1 MTACNPALLPD
12 PPLFDV
18 TDIAKKGVEGS
29 IERFGLDEIEL
40 GPNARREVSEDGIS
54 RLAGLLMRA
63 GQLVPCIGYRREV
76 DGPVTVYE
84 GQRRYLAARKSHE
97 LAGTE
102 GYEGLSPVHSLIVL
116 LLDHEPTAD
125 EIRRIQAIANNARE
139 ALTIVD
145 QQNQFADCWLARAGL
160 GDEDRI
166 AAVCADLGISAKK
179 AHNLRRQ
186 LTLPEPI
193 RSRVAER
200 PVANQLSATMA
211 NQLAN
216 MNEIAPEL
224 TEAVANRITSP
235 ELQDKAVK
243 DLGAFVHR
251 TVVEDEHTY
260 AIRIDDGAMLD
271 GHEQVQQ
278 ARAHLSDATTE
289 PLAGILG
296 CEPDELEKEL
306 DTLAARAKNTALK
319 VRITGAIRDRAR
331 TGRYAFVYD
340 RGPDFA
346 ATIWVIDP
354 IFMLDLVREQLGEN
368 TDGAPAAE
376 HAYFA
381 GAKLSDDEMR
391 DAAAADQKRRQAER
405 QRQADAERSNL
416 GLGHDIAAGLMDP
429 TADQLDALRGI
440 VCYLVADHYREVIA
454 YGAGWTDRERQQ
466 PVGDSNRFEPRH
478 TDAIVAA
485 ELQRA
490 LEEPDPLRGIAQLTA
505 RWGAAFVLN
514 PDGVTRTKALGRE
527 RIARKLS
534 DALPGGE
541 NPLSAA
547 VWQFMRPM
555 LSPNLAQLNRDAFV
569 LDEAL
574 ESTVRVDEH
583 RGDSELTDLD
593 LGEEDASTA

>member
-331 TGRYAFVYD
+331 TGRYAFVYE
-340 RGPDFA
+340 RGQDFA
-346 ATIWVIDP
+346 ASIWVIDP

-505 RWGAAFVLN
+505 RWAAAFVLN

>member
-18 TDIAKKGVEGS
+18 TDIANKGVEGS

-40 GPNARREVSEDGIS
+40 GPNARRELSEDGIS

-63 GQLVPCIGYRREV
+63 GQLVPLIGYRHEP

-84 GQRRYLAARKSHE
+84 GQRRYLAARRSHE

-102 GYEGLSPVHSLIVL
+102 GYEDLNPVHSLIVL
-116 LLDHEPTAD
+116 LLDHQPTAD

-166 AAVCADLGISAKK
+166 AAVCADLGITAKK
-179 AHNLRRQ
+179 ARNLRRQ

-193 RSRVAER
+193 RTRVAER

-211 NQLAN
+211 NQLAT

-224 TEAVANRITSP
+224 TQAVANRIVSP

-271 GHEQVQQ
+271 GHDQVQQ
-278 ARAHLSDATTE
+278 ARAHLNDETTE

-296 CEPDELEKEL
+296 CEPDKLEKEL
-306 DTLAARAKNTALK
+306 DTLAARAKNKALK

-331 TGRYAFVYD
+331 TGRYAFVYE
-340 RGPDFA
+340 RGQDFA
-346 ATIWVIDP
+346 ASIWVIDP
-354 IFMLDLVREQLGEN
+354 VFMLDLVREQLGE
-368 TDGAPAAE
+368 DSDSAPAAE

-381 GAKLSDDEMR
+381 GAKLNDDEMR
-391 DAAAADQKRRQAER
+391 DAAAEDQKRRQVER

-429 TADQLDALRGI
+429 TGDQLDALRKI
-440 VCYLVADHYREVIA
+440 VCHLIAAHYRVVIA

-466 PVGDSNRFEPRH
+466 PVGDTGHYEPRH
-478 TDAIVAA
+478 IDAIVAA

-490 LEEPDPLRGIAQLTA
+490 LEEPDPLRGIAQLAA

-514 PDGVTRTKALGRE
+514 PDGVTRTKALCRE

-534 DALPGGE
+534 DSLPGGD
-541 NPLSAA
+541 NPLRDA
-547 VWQFMRPM
+547 VWTFMRPM

-569 LDEAL
+569 VDEAD
-574 ESTVRVDEH
+574 SSVRLDEH
-583 RGDSELTDLD
+583 RGESDLTDLD
-593 LGEEDASTA
+593 LGEPDTTDA

>member
-193 RSRVAER
+193 RARVAER

-211 NQLAN
+211 NQLAT

-416 GLGHDIAAGLMDP
+416 GLGHDIAAALMDP
-429 TADQLDALRGI
+429 TGDQLDALRKI
-440 VCYLVADHYREVIA
+440 VCH
-454 YGAGWTDRERQQ
+454 
-466 PVGDSNRFEPRH
+466 
-478 TDAIVAA
+478 
-485 ELQRA
+485 
-490 LEEPDPLRGIAQLTA
+490 LR
-505 RWGAAFVLN
+505 RGAA
-514 PDGVTRTKALGRE
+514 
-527 RIARKLS
+527 S
-534 DALPGGE
+534 DA
-541 NPLSAA
+541 
-547 VWQFMRPM
+547 
-555 LSPNLAQLNRDAFV
+555 
-569 LDEAL
+569 
-574 ESTVRVDEH
+574 
-583 RGDSELTDLD
+583 
-593 LGEEDASTA
+593 

>member
-1 MTACNPALLPD
+1 VNTQNVNPALLPD

-18 TDIAKKGVEGS
+18 TRLAEAGVDATVRRFA
-29 IERFGLDEIEL
+29 IEDLEL
-40 GPNARREVSEDGIS
+40 APNARRHIDGLES
-54 RLAGLLMRA
+54 LAMSLCRN
-63 GQLVPCIGYRREV
+63 GQLVPLIAHQSDERPAVIY
-76 DGPVTVYE
+76 D
-84 GQRRYLAARKSHE
+84 GQRRLLAARLSRE
-97 LAGTE
+97 LAGSE
-102 GYEGLSPVHSLIVL
+102 GYEHLQPVQSLIVL
-116 LLDHEPTAD
+116 LLDHEPSPD
-125 EIRRIQAIANNARE
+125 EIRRLQAVANNSRQ
-139 ALTIVD
+139 ALSIVD
-145 QQNQFADCWLARAGL
+145 QQAQFEACWLARAGL
-160 GDEDRI
+160 SGDDRI

-193 RSRVAER
+193 RTRVAER

-216 MNEIAPEL
+216 MNEVAPEL

-235 ELQDKAVK
+235 ELLEKSVK

-271 GHEQVQQ
+271 GHEQVRQ
-278 ARAHLSDATTE
+278 ARAHLTDETAK

-296 CEPDELEKEL
+296 CEPDKLEKEL
-306 DTLAARAKNTALK
+306 DTLGARAKNTALK

-331 TGRYAFVYD
+331 TGRYAFVYE
-340 RGPDFA
+340 RGEDFA
-346 ATIWVIDP
+346 ASVWVIDP
-354 IFMLDLVREQLGEN
+354 VFMLELVREQLGEN

-376 HAYFA
+376 RAYFA
-381 GAKLSDDEMR
+381 GAKLNDEELR
-391 DAAAADQKRRQAER
+391 DAAAEDQKRRQAER

-429 TADQLDALRGI
+429 TAAQLDALRKI
-440 VCYLVADHYREVIA
+440 VCHLIADHYREVIA

-466 PVGDSNRFEPRH
+466 PVGDTGNYEPRH
-478 TDAIVAA
+478 IDSIVAA
-485 ELQRA
+485 ELGRA
-490 LEEPDPLRGIAQLTA
+490 LGEPDPLRGIAQLTA

-534 DALPGGE
+534 DSLPGGH
-541 NPLSAA
+541 NPLRDA
-547 VWQFMRPM
+547 VWMFMRPM

-569 LDEAL
+569 VDEA
-574 ESTVRVDEH
+574 ESTVRLDEH
-583 RGDSELTDLD
+583 RGDSDLADLD
-593 LGEEDASTA
+593 LGEQDASAA

>member
-29 IERFGLDEIEL
+29 IERFGLGEIEL

-63 GQLVPCIGYRREV
+63 GQLVPLIGYRREG

-84 GQRRYLAARKSHE
+84 GQRRYLAARRSHE

-102 GYEGLSPVHSLIVL
+102 GYEGLNPVHNLIVL

-139 ALTIVD
+139 PLSIVD
-145 QQNQFADCWLARAGL
+145 QQNQFGDCWLARAGL
-160 GDEDRI
+160 SDEYRI

-193 RSRVAER
+193 RARVAER
-200 PVANQLSATMA
+200 PVANQLSATIA

-224 TEAVANRITSP
+224 TEAVATRITSP
-235 ELQDKAVK
+235 ELLEKSVK

-260 AIRIDDGAMLD
+260 AVRIDDGAMLD

-278 ARAHLSDATTE
+278 ARAHLSDASTQ

-296 CEPDELEKEL
+296 CEPDKLENEL
-306 DTLAARAKNTALK
+306 DTLGARAKNTALK

-331 TGRYAFVYD
+331 TGRYAFVYE
-340 RGPDFA
+340 RGEDFA
-346 ATIWVIDP
+346 ASMWVIDP
-354 IFMLDLVREQLGEN
+354 VFMLDLVREQLGEN

-376 HAYFA
+376 QAYFA
-381 GAKLSDDEMR
+381 GAKLNDDDMR
-391 DAAAADQKRRQAER
+391 DAAAEDRIRRQAER

-429 TADQLDALRGI
+429 TADQLDALRKI
-440 VCYLVADHYREVIA
+440 VCHVIADHYREVIA

-466 PVGDSNRFEPRH
+466 PVGDTGRYEPRH
-478 TDAIVAA
+478 IDAIVAD

-490 LEEPDPLRGIAQLTA
+490 LKEPDPLRGIGQLAA

-527 RIARKLS
+527 RLARKLS
-534 DALPGGE
+534 DCLPGGE
-541 NPLSAA
+541 NPMRTA

-569 LDEAL
+569 VDEA
-574 ESTVRVDEH
+574 ESSVRLDEH
-583 RGDSELTDLD
+583 RGDSDLAD
-593 LGEEDASTA
+593 LELGEPDATEA

>member
-251 TVVEDEHTY
+251 TIVENEHTY

-505 RWGAAFVLN
+505 RWAAAFVLN